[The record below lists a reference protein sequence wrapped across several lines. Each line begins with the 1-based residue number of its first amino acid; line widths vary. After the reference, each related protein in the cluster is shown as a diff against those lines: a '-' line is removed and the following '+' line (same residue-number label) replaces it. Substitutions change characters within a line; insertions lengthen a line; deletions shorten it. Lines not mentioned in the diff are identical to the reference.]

1 MNTNN
6 IMLSL
11 MIHAVYIFFSAKRH
25 LSIPHESPNCL
36 HKAWKLY
43 RYFRYAL
50 KRKQKLKTFFLLC
63 LSRRHDVSGSKKLT
77 VGHRV
82 TAGSGVGAGADTDA
96 VRGATGPKHTASVNA
111 TYQSTAQHL
120 NGRGKIGQRNL
131 YQYVPNTQSQDCMSI
146 KISTLKWAGQD

>member
-1 MNTNN
+1 M
-6 IMLSL
+6 
-11 MIHAVYIFFSAKRH
+11 
-25 LSIPHESPNCL
+25 
-36 HKAWKLY
+36 Y

-50 KRKQKLKTFFLLC
+50 KRKQKLKTFFLLY

-77 VGHRV
+77 VCHRV

-120 NGRGKIGQRNL
+120 NGRGKIGQRTL
-131 YQYVPNTQSQDCMSI
+131 YQYVPNTQS
-146 KISTLKWAGQD
+146 

>member
-1 MNTNN
+1 MRFIYFFLQSAIFLSRMNHQ
-6 IMLSL
+6 I
-11 MIHAVYIFFSAKRH
+11 VYIK
-25 LSIPHESPNCL
+25 LENCS
-36 HKAWKLY
+36 
-43 RYFRYAL
+43 YFRYAL
-50 KRKQKLKTFFLLC
+50 IRKQKLKTFFLLY

-120 NGRGKIGQRNL
+120 NGRGKIGQRTL
-131 YQYVPNTQSQDCMSI
+131 YQYVQNTQS
-146 KISTLKWAGQD
+146 